1 MRRAALA
8 VIAITLATDSA
19 DACHHY
25 QRWYY
30 PRPQS
35 CRVTALAPKSA
46 FRLPRARIDVSL
58 RAAPPARPVSPVPAI
73 SIPSLTDID
82 WGRAPDDELRGR
94 LLLRVILQGKEDR

>member
-8 VIAITLATDSA
+8 VIVIALATDSA

-25 QRWYY
+25 RVWLY
-30 PRPQS
+30 PQPQS
-35 CRVTALAPKSA
+35 CRMTALAPRSA
-46 FRLPRARIDVSL
+46 IRLPRARIDVSL
-58 RAAPPARPVSPVPAI
+58 KAAPPARPVSPPAI

>member
-8 VIAITLATDSA
+8 VIAITLATDA
-19 DACHHY
+19 DAHCY
-25 QRWYY
+25 RIWRY
-30 PRPQS
+30 PTPQH
-35 CRVTALAPKSA
+35 CKATALVGPKSA
-46 FRLPRARIDVSL
+46 FRLPHAKIDVSL
-58 RAAPPARPVSPVPAI
+58 RAAPPARPVSPVPEI